1 MQSIRTVCR
10 RTAVV
15 TTVMWGVGGCVCMC
29 VCLWEGRLGR
39 MLATCWICSP
49 LSQVQIFG
57 LASQQPTSCLM
68 PVEFLLLFCAIW
80 IICVELFEWG
90 ACKIA
95 I

>member
-1 MQSIRTVCR
+1 
-10 RTAVV
+10 
-15 TTVMWGVGGCVCMC
+15 
-29 VCLWEGRLGR
+29 

-68 PVEFLLLFCAIW
+68 PVEFLILFCAIW